1 MSGIDVS
8 VELENSVAWL
18 KLSGRVTLEFGEQLK
33 AVGNFF
39 LDNGAQ
45 SLRIEMSEC
54 TFMDST
60 IMGVLAMVALEGY
73 KRGVA
78 VESVNITPEAEEL
91 LTVLGVHKVIKFVTV
106 DVPGVS
112 WKSADEI
119 LEVAINSSVI
129 LDAHKT
135 LMDVSDENV
144 NKFAAVVKCLENELK

>member
-33 AVGNFF
+33 AVGQFF
-39 LDNGAQ
+39 LNNGAK

-54 TFMDST
+54 IFMDST

-73 KRGVA
+73 KRDVA
-78 VESVNITPEAEEL
+78 VESVNTTREAEEL
-91 LTVLGVHKVIKFVTV
+91 LTVLGVHKVIKFVLA
-106 DVPGVS
+106 DVPSVS
-112 WKSADEI
+112 WRSADEI
-119 LEVAINSSVI
+119 MEVAMNSSVI

-135 LMDVSDENV
+135 LMDVSDENIS
-144 NKFAAVVKCLENELK
+144 KFSAVVKCLENELK